1 MIHGIRTIFCAI
13 QIESGGFNLTI
24 APWHHQSFGQ
34 WSDDV
39 MTTALQCDEDC
50 AIDGEIAG

>member
-13 QIESGGFNLTI
+13 QVESGGFNLTI

-39 MTTALQCDEDC
+39 MATALQCDEDC